1 MNDAYRAQVRL
12 LLDVL
17 PLVAEEKDFA
27 LKGGT
32 AINLFVRD
40 LPRLSV
46 DIDLTYLPLDDRGTA
61 LKRIADALG
70 RIKARIES
78 VVPGSRAT
86 RVEQGGGM
94 EVKLLIQ
101 RARTQ
106 IKIEVNPTLRGSLL
120 PTRVLATVPRVEEV
134 FEAFVEMAV
143 VSHGELFG
151 GKLCAALDRQHP
163 RDLFDVRGLL
173 DAEGI
178 ADEVRHGLIASL
190 AGHNRPASELL
201 GGRMQ
206 DRRDA
211 FSAEFAGMTL
221 EPFDYTAHSE
231 TFREL
236 VHGIHSTLTNN
247 DKRFLLSLEAG
258 EPEWGLF
265 PHASLANLPGAAW
278 KLLNI
283 QKLKGANPAKH
294 REGVDALKR
303 VLGE

>member
-1 MNDAYRAQVRL
+1 MNDAYRDQVRL

-46 DIDLTYLPLDDRGTA
+46 DIDLTYLPLDDRSA
-61 LKRIADALG
+61 AFLKIADALR
-70 RIKARIES
+70 RIKARIEA
-78 VVPGSRAT
+78 VVPGSRAGL
-86 RVEQGGGM
+86 VDQGGGM

-106 IKIEVNPTLRGSLL
+106 IKIEVNPTLRGHLF
-120 PTRVLATVPRVEEV
+120 PTRMLSTAPRVDDI
-134 FEAFVEMAV
+134 FEAFVEMTV

-173 DAEGI
+173 DAEGVT
-178 ADEVRHGLIASL
+178 DDVRHGLIVGL
-190 AGHNRPASELL
+190 TGHNRPISELL
-201 GGRMQ
+201 GGRMH
-206 DRRDA
+206 DRQAA
-211 FSAEFAGMTL
+211 FTAEFAGMTL
-221 EPFDYTAHSE
+221 EPFDNAAHTE
-231 TFREL
+231 TFRRMVET
-236 VHGIHSTLTNN
+236 IHSALTA
-247 DKRFLLSLEAG
+247 DERTFLVSFEEG
-258 EPEWGLF
+258 QPEWGCF
-265 PHASLANLPGAAW
+265 PHTSLADLPGAAW

-283 QKLKGANPAKH
+283 QKFKAANPVKH
-294 REGVDALKR
+294 REGVDVLKK
-303 VLGE
+303 VLGG

>member
-46 DIDLTYLPLDDRGTA
+46 DIDLTYLPLDDRSAAFT
-61 LKRIADALG
+61 RIADALR
-70 RIKARIES
+70 RIKARIEA
-78 VVPGSRAT
+78 VVPGT
-86 RVEQGGGM
+86 RVSLVDQGGGM
-94 EVKLLIQ
+94 EVKLLVQ

-106 IKIEVNPTLRGSLL
+106 IKIEVNPTLRGHLL
-120 PTRVLATVPRVEEV
+120 PTRALSTVPRVEEL
-134 FEAFVEMAV
+134 FEAFVEMTV
-143 VSHGELFG
+143 VSHGELYG

-178 ADEVRHGLIASL
+178 TDDVRHGLIAGL
-190 AGHNRPASELL
+190 TGHNRPISDLL
-201 GGRMQ
+201 SGRMQ
-206 DRRDA
+206 DRQAA
-211 FSAEFAGMTL
+211 FTAEFAGMTL
-221 EPFDYTAHSE
+221 EPFDYTAHTE
-231 TFREL
+231 TFRRL
-236 VHGIHSTLTNN
+236 VAAIQSSLT
-247 DKRFLLSLEAG
+247 DADRAFLVSFEAG
-258 EPEWGLF
+258 EPEWDRF
-265 PHASLANLPGAAW
+265 PHASLASMPGAAW

-283 QKLKGANPAKH
+283 RKFRDANPAKH
-294 REGVDALKR
+294 QEGVDALKE
-303 VLGE
+303 VLGG

>member
-46 DIDLTYLPLDDRGTA
+46 DIDLTYLPLDDRSTA
-61 LKRIADALG
+61 FTKIADALR

-78 VVPGSRAT
+78 VVPGCRAT
-86 RVEQGGGM
+86 LVDQGGGM
-94 EVKLLIQ
+94 EVKLQVQ

-106 IKIEVNPTLRGSLL
+106 IKIEVNPTLRGHLL
-120 PTRVLATVPRVEEV
+120 PTRTLSTVPRVEEV
-134 FEAFVEMAV
+134 FEAFAEMPV

-178 ADEVRHGLIASL
+178 TGEVRHGLIAGL
-190 AGHNRPASELL
+190 VGHNRPSSELL
-201 GGRMQ
+201 RGRMQ
-206 DRRDA
+206 DRQAA
-211 FSAEFAGMTL
+211 FTAEFAGMTP
-221 EPFDYTAHSE
+221 EPFDYGAHSE
-231 TFREL
+231 TFLRMVHMIQSALTADDRGFL
-236 VHGIHSTLTNN
+236 VS
-247 DKRFLLSLEAG
+247 FEAG
-258 EPEWGLF
+258 EPEWGRF
-265 PHASLANLPGAAW
+265 PYASLANLPGAQW

-283 QKLKGANPAKH
+283 QNLRQTNPVKH
-294 REGVDALKR
+294 KEGVDALKKA
-303 VLGE
+303 LGD

>member
-1 MNDAYRAQVRL
+1 MNEAYRAQVRL

-46 DIDLTYLPLDDRGTA
+46 DIDLTYLPLDHRPTAFANITDA
-61 LKRIADALG
+61 LK

-78 VVPGSRAT
+78 TVPGSRVT
-86 RVEQGGGM
+86 LVDQGGGM
-94 EVKLLIQ
+94 AVKLLVQ

-120 PTRVLATVPRVEEV
+120 PVHTLTTTPRVEEV

-143 VSHGELFG
+143 ISHAELFG

-178 ADEVRHGLIASL
+178 TDEVRHGLIAGL
-190 AGHNRPASELL
+190 TGHNRPASELL

-206 DRRDA
+206 DRQTA
-211 FSAEFAGMTL
+211 FTAEFAGMTL
-221 EPFDYTAHSE
+221 APFDYAAHRE
-231 TFREL
+231 TFL
-236 VHGIHSTLTNN
+236 QMVQMIKSALTA
-247 DKRFLLSLEAG
+247 DDRAFLLSFAAG
-258 EPEWGLF
+258 APEWDLF
-265 PHASLANLPGAAW
+265 PHATLANLPGAQW
-278 KLLNI
+278 KLVNI
-283 QKLKGANPAKH
+283 QKLKETNPVKH
-294 REGVDALKR
+294 AEGIDALNMA
-303 VLGE
+303 LD